1 MLERA
6 PRACVRVRIP
16 SRACHVHG
24 TPTQAQDYEP
34 ACECYALAEAEM
46 GRMGTQPSADNVAT
60 FLFNFARSCQGLGE
74 MTRALH
80 LFSSVLD
87 ASPDHYRALDHRAEC
102 HASLYDYESALA
114 DLAELTAHHAAGVEP
129 AILKGGSG
137 RTLDLKTEQRRA
149 PRSVLGV
156 EPTATDAEIK
166 RAFRGLCLAWH
177 PDTHAAASADTRA
190 RAKHKFA
197 RITAAHDKLQGAGRF
212 AGGRP
217 TSYGGYSV

>member
-1 MLERA
+1 MTLGFLA
-6 PRACVRVRIP
+6 LVGAFDRV
-16 SRACHVHG
+16 A
-24 TPTQAQDYEP
+24 
-34 ACECYALAEAEM
+34 
-46 GRMGTQPSADNVAT
+46 
-60 FLFNFARSCQGLGE
+60 
-74 MTRALH
+74 RAL
-80 LFSSVLD
+80 LSTRVLVLVLE
-87 ASPDHYRALDHRAEC
+87 YRALDHRAEC

-129 AILKGGSG
+129 AILKGWSG

-177 PDTHAAASADTRA
+177 PDKHAAASADTRA

-197 RITAAHDKLQGAGRF
+197 RITAAHDK
-212 AGGRP
+212 
-217 TSYGGYSV
+217 